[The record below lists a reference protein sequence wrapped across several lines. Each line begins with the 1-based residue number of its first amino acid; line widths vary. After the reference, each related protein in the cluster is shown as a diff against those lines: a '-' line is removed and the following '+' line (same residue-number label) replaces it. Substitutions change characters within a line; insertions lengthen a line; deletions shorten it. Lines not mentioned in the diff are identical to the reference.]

1 MQGATAA
8 TRASEP
14 RRNPNSALRLFSAA
28 LFPRLSIHRTCVAQ
42 LTSASQGRREK
53 QRASATKWRGRLD
66 RDRVEGSKNA
76 LSHRRVFSPFVPQLQ
91 AHHVMHAGRT
101 QAISSGACVRGNAKF
116 ATSGGR
122 FFFSTLLRAFHSLV
136 CVLKISAYVSLRCS
150 MFGSERRV
158 ENAPH
163 HDSA

>member
-42 LTSASQGRREK
+42 RTAASQGRREK
-53 QRASATKWRGRLD
+53 QRASATKWRERLD
-66 RDRVEGSKNA
+66 RDRVEGAKNA
-76 LSHRRVFSPFVPQLQ
+76 LPHRRVFSPFVPQLL

-101 QAISSGACVRGNAKF
+101 QAIWSGACVRGNAKF
-116 ATSGGR
+116 ATSGGQIFLFDVATR
-122 FFFSTLLRAFHSLV
+122 FSFFSLRSNDQRICIAPV
-136 CVLKISAYVSLRCS
+136 QYVWQ
-150 MFGSERRV
+150 
-158 ENAPH
+158 
-163 HDSA
+163 